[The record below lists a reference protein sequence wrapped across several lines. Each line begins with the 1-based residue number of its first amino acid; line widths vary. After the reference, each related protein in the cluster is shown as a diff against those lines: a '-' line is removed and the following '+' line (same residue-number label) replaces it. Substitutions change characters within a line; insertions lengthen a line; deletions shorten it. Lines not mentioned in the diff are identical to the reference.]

1 MTKSQSPSSVIRI
14 LVIAIIID
22 TMGFGLI
29 FPILPS
35 LFISRNADLVS
46 IHTGIQVRHL
56 YYAISLALWPVGNF
70 FGTPFFGRLSD
81 KYGRKPILLICLS
94 CLCICYCFYA
104 LAVYL
109 HSALLFFIMNL
120 IAGFF
125 GGNYDVA
132 QAAVVD
138 VSPPQQK
145 TRNIGWIAIAA
156 AIGMIVGP
164 VITSFTT
171 DTSIRSWLTLAT
183 PFGIAAILTAANVLM
198 ILTLFK
204 ETYAGNRLL
213 RIGMTKAL
221 SACSFIFTDAR
232 VSLIGLAYFG
242 LTFGWGLYFV
252 AMPLILAQV
261 FNLHTHYIGLF
272 FCVLGLGNVF
282 AIVFVQPLLTNRY
295 SAQKIYV
302 AAIITIAI
310 GMMICLVVKHWI
322 MLGVMAFILA
332 MLQVLCIS
340 NLLSMCSDQGDR
352 DEYGKIMGG
361 LGALASVA
369 MFASSMMLT
378 WIISKHIVL
387 PFIVSGISF
396 LISGGLVMYKRRQL
410 TGARLGP

>member
-1 MTKSQSPSSVIRI
+1 MTRCQSSSSVIRI

-22 TMGFGLI
+22 TLGFGLI

-46 IHTGIQVRHL
+46 IHTSIQVRHF
-56 YYAISLALWPVGNF
+56 YYAVSLALWPVGNF

-81 KYGRKPILLICLS
+81 KYGRKPILLVCLS

-109 HSALLFFIMNL
+109 HSAALFFIINL

-125 GGNYDVA
+125 GGNYDVV

-138 VSPPQQK
+138 ISPPQQK
-145 TRNIGWIAIAA
+145 ARNIGWIANAA

-164 VITSFTT
+164 VVASFTT
-171 DTSIRSWLTLAT
+171 ETSIRSWLTLET
-183 PFGIAAILTAANVLM
+183 PFIIAAILTAANVLM

-204 ETYAGNRLL
+204 ESYAGNRLL
-213 RIGMTKAL
+213 DIGITKAL

-232 VSLIGLAYFG
+232 FSLTGLAYFG

-272 FCVLGLGNVF
+272 FGVLGLGNVF
-282 AIVFVQPLLTNRY
+282 AVVFVQPLLTKRY
-295 SAQKIYV
+295 DARKIYV
-302 AAIITIAI
+302 TAIITMAV
-310 GMMICLVVKHWI
+310 GMMICLAVKQWI
-322 MLGVMAFILA
+322 MLGVLAFFMA

-340 NLLSMCSDQGDR
+340 NLLSMSSDQGGR

-369 MFASSMMLT
+369 MFTSSIMLT
-378 WIISKHIVL
+378 WIISKHIFL
-387 PFIVSGISF
+387 PFIVSGVSF
-396 LISGGLVMYKRRQL
+396 IISGGLFMYKSRKI
-410 TGARLGP
+410 TDA